1 MELFVSLTQASA
13 SLHRVPLTP
22 GHTHSLLIAPHDL
35 TFLFRTLYPRRRT
48 VRTSAVG
55 AAAAGAR
62 SLPASPRCEAQ
73 QLLFRTS
80 EEDEKGA
87 ALAG

>member
-1 MELFVSLTQASA
+1 MELSVSLTQASA
-13 SLHRVPLTP
+13 PLHRVPLTP
-22 GHTHSLLIAPHDL
+22 GHALSLLIAPNDL
-35 TFLFRTLYPRRRT
+35 TFVLRTLYPRRT
-48 VRTSAVG
+48 VKTSAVG

-87 ALAG
+87 ALAR